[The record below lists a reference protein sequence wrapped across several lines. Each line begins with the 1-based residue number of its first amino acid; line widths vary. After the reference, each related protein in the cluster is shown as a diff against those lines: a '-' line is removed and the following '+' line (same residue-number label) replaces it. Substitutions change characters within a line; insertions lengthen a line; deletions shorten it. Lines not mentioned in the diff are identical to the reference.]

1 MIKNIVFDLGNVLI
15 DYNPLKY
22 LDKFE
27 FDEKTKKLL
36 YKIIFKSN
44 DWIEYDRGIYRHNTD
59 LIKKIV
65 KENSDLENEIKLV
78 LQKDWV
84 KTNTLKTDTA
94 EFLKKLKE
102 EGFKIY
108 ILSNLSEDTYNFVSQ
123 YEFFN
128 FVDGGIY
135 SYELHICKPDKEIYK
150 RLLEKY
156 NLEAKETIF
165 IDDSLTNIESANE
178 LGINA
183 IQFTTLDEVKQKVN
197 LLINRT

>member
-15 DYNPLKY
+15 EFNPLKY
-22 LDKFE
+22 LEKFE
-27 FDEKTKKLL
+27 FDEKTKKSL

-59 LIKKIV
+59 LINKIV
-65 KENSDLENEIKLV
+65 KENPDLENEIKLV
-78 LQKDWV
+78 LPKDWV
-84 KTNTLKTDTA
+84 KMHTIKSDTV
-94 EFLKKLKE
+94 EFLKELKKQ
-102 EGFKIY
+102 GFKIY

-123 YEFFN
+123 FDFFD

-135 SYELHICKPDKEIYK
+135 SYELHICKPEKEIYK
-150 RLLEKY
+150 KLLEKY

-165 IDDSLTNIESANE
+165 IDDSLPNIESANE

-183 IQFTTLDEVKQKVN
+183 IQFTTLDEVRQKVN
-197 LLINRT
+197 LLI

>member
-27 FDEKTKKLL
+27 FDEKTKKSL

-44 DWIEYDRGIYRHNTD
+44 DWIEYDRGIYRYNTD
-59 LIKKIV
+59 LIKKILE
-65 KENSDLENEIKLV
+65 KNSDLENEIKLV

-84 KTNTLKTDTA
+84 KMHTIKSDTV
-94 EFLKKLKE
+94 EFLKELKKQ
-102 EGFKIY
+102 GFKIY
-108 ILSNLSEDTYNFVSQ
+108 ILSNLSEDTYKFVSQ
-123 YEFFN
+123 FNFFN

-150 RLLEKY
+150 KLLEKY
-156 NLEAKETIF
+156 NLEVKETIF
-165 IDDSLTNIESANE
+165 IDDIFDNIKSANE

-183 IQFTTLDEVKQKVN
+183 IQFTTLDEVRQKVN
-197 LLINRT
+197 LLI

>member
-27 FDEKTKKLL
+27 FDEKTKKSL

-44 DWIEYDRGIYRHNTD
+44 DWIEYDRGIYRYNTD
-59 LIKKIV
+59 LIKKILE
-65 KENSDLENEIKLV
+65 KNSDLENEIKLV

-84 KTNTLKTDTA
+84 KMHTIKSDTV
-94 EFLKKLKE
+94 EFLKELKKQ
-102 EGFKIY
+102 GFKIY
-108 ILSNLSEDTYNFVSQ
+108 ILSNLSEDTYKFVSQ
-123 YEFFN
+123 FNFFN

-150 RLLEKY
+150 KLLEKY

-165 IDDSLTNIESANE
+165 IDDIFDNIKSANE

-183 IQFTTLDEVKQKVN
+183 IQFTTLDEVRQKVN
-197 LLINRT
+197 LLI